1 MRAGFFH
8 WKIGTAKRIGITGLE
23 LELYIIIGSFP
34 KFFYGSL
41 AFLAEETGC
50 TRQGVHRAL
59 KRLVKRGLIRR
70 LEKEENGHVTV
81 VYKCEPKVNGVLT
94 ESSQGVN
101 RGLTDNIIDNIIDK
115 ENLIKEKD
123 GKNKFPQDREF
134 DIMWKV
140 LGRGDRDRA
149 RTEWEMLSPDERNKA
164 KKHITH
170 YVEEAKDYA
179 VGLDR
184 YLHNRLYDTLV
195 YYKENGRVRYDPDA
209 PEVDYTM
216 EYHPKFGVYQD
227 TNGKWWYDGLVTCS
241 DDIRDGLTI
250 NQRPDGQKLYLS
262 CDAWHHME
270 WSRKENK
277 WIMINDK
284 H

>member
-70 LEKEENGHVTV
+70 LQKEENGHVTV

-123 GKNKFPQDREF
+123 GKKEFPQDREF
-134 DIMWKV
+134 DNMWKV
-140 LGRGDRDRA
+140 MGRGDRDRA
-149 RTEWEMLSPDERNKA
+149 RTEWEMLSEQERGKA
-164 KKHITH
+164 MRHITH
-170 YVEEAKDYA
+170 YVEENRDYC
-179 VGLDR
+179 VTLER
-184 YLHNRLYDTLV
+184 YIHNRLYDSIV
-195 YYKENGRVRYDPDA
+195 YYKEKGGVRYDPDA
-209 PEVDYTM
+209 PEVDYTRD
-216 EYHPKFGVYQD
+216 YCPRFGVYRKS
-227 TNGKWWYDGLVTCS
+227 NGLFYYDGVYTCS
-241 DDIRDGLTI
+241 EDLRDGLDW
-250 NQRPDGQKLYLS
+250 NERPDGQTVYLTRYGGS
-262 CDAWHHME
+262 YVTWKRNE
-270 WSRKENK
+270 RK
-277 WIMINDK
+277 WILN
-284 H
+284 